1 MAEYTNKLDYMNFI
15 HTLTD
20 DPHLLD
26 GFGWLYNIE
35 SDPQLW
41 NMFCMSKDRT
51 IGGFYCPQQV
61 ENIPTRG
68 RIPLPLDTTIA
79 KELGIMNK
87 EGRAKS
93 LAYSLVNPKNQYRFL
108 SIPYRGTMDDTV
120 IGVFIENAIQFKSVV
135 TGKPVGITLGY
146 EIPLAKYLVDLF
158 RFTYDSYRDEVL
170 TKGYRCEIHVDTT
183 QIIEDYT
190 KYPLDKILSLIDE
203 TPVKRG
209 EKLRIYIEAD

>member
-1 MAEYTNKLDYMNFI
+1 MAEYTNKQDYMNFVS
-15 HTLTD
+15 TFTN
-20 DPHLLD
+20 DPKLIS

-41 NMFCMSKDRT
+41 NMFCMSKDQT
-51 IGGFYCPQQV
+51 IEGFYCPQQV

-79 KELGIMNK
+79 KELGIMYK
-87 EGRAKS
+87 EGKAKS
-93 LAYSLVNPKNQYRFL
+93 LAHSLVNPKNQYRFL

-120 IGVFIENAIQFKSVV
+120 IGVFIENTIQFKSVV
-135 TGKPVGITLGY
+135 SGKPVEITLGY
-146 EIPLAKYLVDLF
+146 EIPPKYLADLF
-158 RFTYDSYRDEVL
+158 RSTYDSHRDEISAR
-170 TKGYRCEIHVDTT
+170 GYRYEIHVNTT
-183 QIIEDYT
+183 RIIEDYT

-209 EKLRIYIEAD
+209 ERLRIYIEAD

>member
-1 MAEYTNKLDYMNFI
+1 MAKYTNKLDYMNFI
-15 HTLTD
+15 QTLTN
-20 DPHLLD
+20 DPQLIS
-26 GFGWLYNIE
+26 GFGWLYNVE

-41 NMFCMSKDRT
+41 NMFCMNKDRT
-51 IGGFYCPQQV
+51 IEGFYCPQQV

-68 RIPLPLDTTIA
+68 RIPLPLDSIIA
-79 KELGIMNK
+79 KEIGVMHK

-93 LAYSLVNPKNQYRFL
+93 LAYSLINPKNQYRFL

-135 TGKPVGITLGY
+135 TGKSVEITLGY
-146 EIPLAKYLVDLF
+146 EIPPKYLADLF
-158 RFTYDSYRDEVL
+158 RSTYDSHRDEIL
-170 TKGYRCEIHVDTT
+170 TKGYRYEIHVDTT

-209 EKLRIYIEAD
+209 EKLRIYIEVE

>member
-1 MAEYTNKLDYMNFI
+1 MAKYTNKQDYMNFVS
-15 HTLTD
+15 TFTN
-20 DPHLLD
+20 DPKLIS

-41 NMFCMSKDRT
+41 NMFCMNKDRT
-51 IGGFYCPQQV
+51 IEGFYCPQQV

-79 KELGIMNK
+79 KELGVMHK
-87 EGRAKS
+87 EGKAKS

-108 SIPYRGTMDDTV
+108 SIPYSGTMDDTV

-135 TGKPVGITLGY
+135 TGKPVEITLGY
-146 EIPLAKYLVDLF
+146 EIPPKYLADLF
-158 RFTYDSYRDEVL
+158 RSTYDSHQDEIL
-170 TKGYRCEIHVDTT
+170 SKGYRYEIHVNTT

-190 KYPLDKILSLIDE
+190 QYPLDKIFSLIDE

-209 EKLRIYIEAD
+209 EKLRIYIEAE

>member
-1 MAEYTNKLDYMNFI
+1 MAEYTNKQDYMNFVS
-15 HTLTD
+15 TFTN
-20 DPHLLD
+20 DPKLIS

-51 IGGFYCPQQV
+51 IEGFYCPQQV

-79 KELGIMNK
+79 KELGVMHK

-93 LAYSLVNPKNQYRFL
+93 LAYSLVNPKNQYKFL
-108 SIPYRGTMDDTV
+108 SIPYRGTMDDTM

-135 TGKPVGITLGY
+135 TGKPVEITLGY
-146 EIPLAKYLVDLF
+146 EIPPKYLADLF
-158 RFTYDSYRDEVL
+158 RSTYDSHRDEIL
-170 TKGYRCEIHVDTT
+170 TKGYRYEIHVDTT

-203 TPVKRG
+203 TPVKKG

>member
-1 MAEYTNKLDYMNFI
+1 MAEYTNKQDYMNFVS
-15 HTLTD
+15 TFTD
-20 DPHLLD
+20 DPKLIS

-35 SDPQLW
+35 SDSQLW

-51 IGGFYCPQQV
+51 IEGFYCPQQV

-79 KELGIMNK
+79 KELGVMRK

-120 IGVFIENAIQFKSVV
+120 IGAFIENAIQFKSVV
-135 TGKPVGITLGY
+135 TGKPVEITLGY
-146 EIPLAKYLVDLF
+146 EIPAKYLADLF
-158 RFTYDSYRDEVL
+158 RSTYDSHRDEIL
-170 TKGYRCEIHVDTT
+170 TKGYRYEIHVDTT

-190 KYPLDKILSLIDE
+190 QYPLDKILSLIDE

-209 EKLRIYIEAD
+209 EKLRIYIEVE

>member
-1 MAEYTNKLDYMNFI
+1 MAKYTNKQDYMNFVS
-15 HTLTD
+15 TFTN
-20 DPHLLD
+20 DPKLIS

-41 NMFCMSKDRT
+41 NMFCMNKDRT
-51 IGGFYCPQQV
+51 IEGFYCPQQV

-79 KELGIMNK
+79 KELEVMHK
-87 EGRAKS
+87 EGKAKS

-108 SIPYRGTMDDTV
+108 SIPYHGTMDDTV

-135 TGKPVGITLGY
+135 TGKPVEITLGY
-146 EIPLAKYLVDLF
+146 EIPPKYLADLF
-158 RFTYDSYRDEVL
+158 RSTYDSHRDEIL
-170 TKGYRCEIHVDTT
+170 SKGYRYEIHVNTT

-190 KYPLDKILSLIDE
+190 QYPLDKIFSLIDE

-209 EKLRIYIEAD
+209 EKLRIYIEVE

>member
-1 MAEYTNKLDYMNFI
+1 MAEYTNKQDYMNFVS
-15 HTLTD
+15 TFTN
-20 DPHLLD
+20 DPKLIS
-26 GFGWLYNIE
+26 GFGWLYNVE

-51 IGGFYCPQQV
+51 IEGFYCPQQV

-79 KELGIMNK
+79 KELGVMHK

-120 IGVFIENAIQFKSVV
+120 IGIFIENAIQFKSVIS
-135 TGKPVGITLGY
+135 GKPVEITLGY
-146 EIPLAKYLVDLF
+146 EIPPKYLADLF
-158 RFTYDSYRDEVL
+158 RSTYDSHQDEIS
-170 TKGYRCEIHVDTT
+170 TKGYRYEIHVDTT

-209 EKLRIYIEAD
+209 EKLRIYIEVE

>member
-1 MAEYTNKLDYMNFI
+1 MAKYTNKQDYMNFVS
-15 HTLTD
+15 TFTN
-20 DPHLLD
+20 DPKLIS

-51 IGGFYCPQQV
+51 IEGFYCPQQV

-79 KELGIMNK
+79 KELGVMHK
-87 EGRAKS
+87 EGKAKS

-120 IGVFIENAIQFKSVV
+120 IGIFIENAIQFKSVIS
-135 TGKPVGITLGY
+135 GKPVEITLGY
-146 EIPLAKYLVDLF
+146 EIPPKYLADLF
-158 RFTYDSYRDEVL
+158 RSTYDSHRDEIF
-170 TKGYRCEIHVDTT
+170 TKGYRYEIHVDTT

-209 EKLRIYIEAD
+209 EKLRIYIEVE

>member
-1 MAEYTNKLDYMNFI
+1 MAEYTNKQDYMNFVS
-15 HTLTD
+15 TFTN
-20 DPHLLD
+20 DPKLIS

-51 IGGFYCPQQV
+51 IEGFYCPQQV

-79 KELGIMNK
+79 KELGVMHK

-120 IGVFIENAIQFKSVV
+120 IGVFIENAIQFKSVLS
-135 TGKPVGITLGY
+135 GKPVEITLGY
-146 EIPLAKYLVDLF
+146 EIPPKYLADLF
-158 RFTYDSYRDEVL
+158 RSTYDSHRGEIS
-170 TKGYRCEIHVDTT
+170 TKGYRYEIHVDTT

-209 EKLRIYIEAD
+209 ERLHIYIEAE

>member
-1 MAEYTNKLDYMNFI
+1 MAEYTNKFDYMNFI
-15 HTLTD
+15 QTFTENPQLVS
-20 DPHLLD
+20 

-41 NMFCMSKDRT
+41 NIFCMNKDRT
-51 IGGFYCPQQV
+51 VEGFYCPQQV

-68 RIPLPLDTTIA
+68 RIPLPLNTTIA
-79 KELGIMNK
+79 KELGTMNK

-108 SIPYRGTMDDTV
+108 SIPYRGTMDDSV

-135 TGKPVGITLGY
+135 AGKPVEITMGY
-146 EIPLAKYLVDLF
+146 EIPPKYLVDLF

-183 QIIEDYT
+183 RTIEDYT

-203 TPVKRG
+203 TPVKKG
-209 EKLRIYIEAD
+209 EKLRIYIEAE

>member
-1 MAEYTNKLDYMNFI
+1 MAEYTNKQDYMNFVS
-15 HTLTD
+15 TFTN
-20 DPHLLD
+20 DPKLIS

-51 IGGFYCPQQV
+51 IEGFYCPQQV

-79 KELGIMNK
+79 KELGVMRK

-108 SIPYRGTMDDTV
+108 SIPYRGTMDDTM
-120 IGVFIENAIQFKSVV
+120 IGIFIENAIQFKSVI
-135 TGKPVGITLGY
+135 TGKPVEITLGY
-146 EIPLAKYLVDLF
+146 EIPAKYLADLF
-158 RFTYDSYRDEVL
+158 RSTYDSQRDEIL
-170 TKGYRCEIHVDTT
+170 TKGYRYEIHVDTT

-190 KYPLDKILSLIDE
+190 QYPLDKILSLIDE

-209 EKLRIYIEAD
+209 EKLRIYIEVE

>member
-1 MAEYTNKLDYMNFI
+1 MAEYTNKQDYMNFVS
-15 HTLTD
+15 TFTN
-20 DPHLLD
+20 DPKLIS

-51 IGGFYCPQQV
+51 IEGFYCPQQV

-79 KELGIMNK
+79 KELGVMRK
-87 EGRAKS
+87 EGKAKS

-120 IGVFIENAIQFKSVV
+120 IGIFIENAIQFKSVV
-135 TGKPVGITLGY
+135 TGKPVEITLGY
-146 EIPLAKYLVDLF
+146 EIPPKYLADLF
-158 RFTYDSYRDEVL
+158 RSTYDSHRDEIL
-170 TKGYRCEIHVDTT
+170 TKGYRYEIHIDTT

-190 KYPLDKILSLIDE
+190 QYPLDKILSLIDE

-209 EKLRIYIEAD
+209 EKLRIYIEVE

>member
-1 MAEYTNKLDYMNFI
+1 MAKYTNKEDYMNFVS
-15 HTLTD
+15 TFTN
-20 DPHLLD
+20 DPKLIS
-26 GFGWLYNIE
+26 GFGWLYNVE

-51 IGGFYCPQQV
+51 IEGFYCPQQV

-79 KELGIMNK
+79 KELGVMHK
-87 EGRAKS
+87 EGKAKS

-120 IGVFIENAIQFKSVV
+120 IGAFIENAIQFKSIV
-135 TGKPVGITLGY
+135 TGKPVEITLGY
-146 EIPLAKYLVDLF
+146 EIPPKYLADLF
-158 RFTYDSYRDEVL
+158 RSTYDSHRDEIS
-170 TKGYRCEIHVDTT
+170 TKGYRYEIHVDAT

-190 KYPLDKILSLIDE
+190 NYPLDKILSLIDE

-209 EKLRIYIEAD
+209 EKLRIYIEVE

>member
-1 MAEYTNKLDYMNFI
+1 MAEYTNKQDYMNFVS
-15 HTLTD
+15 TFTN
-20 DPHLLD
+20 DPKLIS
-26 GFGWLYNIE
+26 GFGWLYNVE

-51 IGGFYCPQQV
+51 IEGFYCPQQV

-79 KELGIMNK
+79 KELGVMRK

-120 IGVFIENAIQFKSVV
+120 IGIFIENAIQFKSVIS
-135 TGKPVGITLGY
+135 GKPVEITLGY
-146 EIPLAKYLVDLF
+146 EIPPKYLADLF
-158 RFTYDSYRDEVL
+158 RSTYDSHRDEISK
-170 TKGYRCEIHVDTT
+170 KGYRYEIHVDTT

-209 EKLRIYIEAD
+209 EKLRIYIEVE

>member
-1 MAEYTNKLDYMNFI
+1 MAKYTNKQDYMNFVS
-15 HTLTD
+15 TFTN
-20 DPHLLD
+20 DPKLIS

-41 NMFCMSKDRT
+41 NMFCMNKDRT
-51 IGGFYCPQQV
+51 IEGFYCPQQV

-79 KELGIMNK
+79 KELEVMHK
-87 EGRAKS
+87 EGKAKS

-108 SIPYRGTMDDTV
+108 SIPYHGTMDDTV

-135 TGKPVGITLGY
+135 TGKPVEITLGY
-146 EIPLAKYLVDLF
+146 EIPPKYLADLF
-158 RFTYDSYRDEVL
+158 RSTYDSHRDEIL
-170 TKGYRCEIHVDTT
+170 SKGYRYEIHVNTT

-190 KYPLDKILSLIDE
+190 QYPLDKIFSLIDE

-209 EKLRIYIEAD
+209 EKLRIYIEAE

>member
-1 MAEYTNKLDYMNFI
+1 MAEYTNKQDYMNFVS
-15 HTLTD
+15 TFTN
-20 DPHLLD
+20 DPKLIN
-26 GFGWLYNIE
+26 GFGWLYNVE

-51 IGGFYCPQQV
+51 IEGFYCPQQV

-68 RIPLPLDTTIA
+68 RVPLPLDTTIA
-79 KELGIMNK
+79 KELGIMHK

-93 LAYSLVNPKNQYRFL
+93 LAHSLVNPKNQYRFL
-108 SIPYRGTMDDTV
+108 SIPYHGTMDDTV

-135 TGKPVGITLGY
+135 TGKPVEITLGY
-146 EIPLAKYLVDLF
+146 EIPPKYLADLF
-158 RFTYDSYRDEVL
+158 RSTYDSHRDEVL
-170 TKGYRCEIHVDTT
+170 TKGYRYEIHVDTT
-183 QIIEDYT
+183 RIIEDYT

-209 EKLRIYIEAD
+209 EKLRIYIEVE

>member
-1 MAEYTNKLDYMNFI
+1 MAKYTNKEDYMNFVS
-15 HTLTD
+15 TFTN
-20 DPHLLD
+20 DPKLIS
-26 GFGWLYNIE
+26 GFGWLYNVE

-51 IGGFYCPQQV
+51 IEGFYCPQQV

-79 KELGIMNK
+79 KELGVMHK
-87 EGRAKS
+87 EGKAKS

-120 IGVFIENAIQFKSVV
+120 IGAFIENAIQFKSIV
-135 TGKPVGITLGY
+135 TGKPVEITLGY
-146 EIPLAKYLVDLF
+146 EIPPKYLADLF
-158 RFTYDSYRDEVL
+158 RSTYDSHRDEIS
-170 TKGYRCEIHVDTT
+170 TKGYRYEIHVDAT

-209 EKLRIYIEAD
+209 EKLRIYIEVE

>member
-1 MAEYTNKLDYMNFI
+1 MAEYTNKHDYMNFVS
-15 HTLTD
+15 TFTN
-20 DPHLLD
+20 DPRLIS

-41 NMFCMSKDRT
+41 NMFCMSKDQT
-51 IGGFYCPQQV
+51 IEGFYCPQQV

-68 RIPLPLDTTIA
+68 RIPLPLNTTIA
-79 KELGIMNK
+79 KELGIMHK

-93 LAYSLVNPKNQYRFL
+93 LAHSLVNPKNQYRFL

-120 IGVFIENAIQFKSVV
+120 IGVFIENTIQFKSVV
-135 TGKPVGITLGY
+135 TGKPVEITLGY
-146 EIPLAKYLVDLF
+146 EIPPKYLADLF
-158 RFTYDSYRDEVL
+158 RSTYDSHRDEIS
-170 TKGYRCEIHVDTT
+170 TKGYRYEIHVDTT

-209 EKLRIYIEAD
+209 EKLRIYIEAE

>member
-1 MAEYTNKLDYMNFI
+1 MAEYTNKQDYMNFVS
-15 HTLTD
+15 TFTD
-20 DPHLLD
+20 DPKLIS

-41 NMFCMSKDRT
+41 NMFRMSKDRT
-51 IGGFYCPQQV
+51 IEGFYCPQQV

-79 KELGIMNK
+79 KELGVMHK
-87 EGRAKS
+87 EGKAKS

-120 IGVFIENAIQFKSVV
+120 IGVFIENAIQFKSVI
-135 TGKPVGITLGY
+135 TGKPVEITLGY
-146 EIPLAKYLVDLF
+146 EIPPKYLADLF
-158 RFTYDSYRDEVL
+158 RSTYDSHRDEIF
-170 TKGYRCEIHVDTT
+170 TKGYRYEIHVDTT

-209 EKLRIYIEAD
+209 EKLRIYIEVE

>member
-1 MAEYTNKLDYMNFI
+1 MVGYTNKQDYMNFVRTFTNEPKLI
-15 HTLTD
+15 N
-20 DPHLLD
+20 

-35 SDPQLW
+35 ADPHLW

-51 IGGFYCPQQV
+51 IEGFYCPQQV

-79 KELGIMNK
+79 KELGVMHK

-120 IGVFIENAIQFKSVV
+120 IGIFIENAIQFKSVIS
-135 TGKPVGITLGY
+135 GKPVEITLEY
-146 EIPLAKYLVDLF
+146 EIPPKYLADLF
-158 RFTYDSYRDEVL
+158 RSTYDSHRDEIF
-170 TKGYRCEIHVDTT
+170 TKGYRYEIHVDTT

-209 EKLRIYIEAD
+209 ERLRIYIEAE

>member
-1 MAEYTNKLDYMNFI
+1 MAEYMNKQDYMNFI
-15 HTLTD
+15 QTLTN
-20 DPHLLD
+20 DPQLIG
-26 GFGWLYNIE
+26 GFGWLYSIE

-51 IGGFYCPQQV
+51 IEGLYCPQQV

-79 KELGIMNK
+79 KELGIMHK
-87 EGRAKS
+87 EGRTKS

-135 TGKPVGITLGY
+135 TGKPVEITLGY
-146 EIPLAKYLVDLF
+146 EIPPKYLADLF
-158 RFTYDSYRDEVL
+158 RSTYDSHRDEIS
-170 TKGYRCEIHVDTT
+170 TQGYRYEIHVDTT

-209 EKLRIYIEAD
+209 EKLRIYIEVE

>member
-1 MAEYTNKLDYMNFI
+1 MAEYTNKLDYMTFI
-15 HTLTD
+15 QTFTENPQLVS
-20 DPHLLD
+20 

-35 SDPQLW
+35 SDSHLW

-135 TGKPVGITLGY
+135 TGKPVEITTGY
-146 EIPLAKYLVDLF
+146 EIPPKYLVDLF

-183 QIIEDYT
+183 RTIEDYT

-203 TPVKRG
+203 TPVKKG
-209 EKLRIYIEAD
+209 EKLRIYIEAE

>member
-1 MAEYTNKLDYMNFI
+1 MAEYTNKQDYMNFVS
-15 HTLTD
+15 TFTN
-20 DPHLLD
+20 DPKLIS
-26 GFGWLYNIE
+26 GFGWLYNVE

-51 IGGFYCPQQV
+51 IEGFYCPQQV

-79 KELGIMNK
+79 KELGVMHK

-120 IGVFIENAIQFKSVV
+120 IGIFIENTIQFKSVIS
-135 TGKPVGITLGY
+135 GKPVEITLGY
-146 EIPLAKYLVDLF
+146 EIPPKYLADLF
-158 RFTYDSYRDEVL
+158 RSTYDSQRDEIL
-170 TKGYRCEIHVDTT
+170 TKGYRYEIHVDTT

-190 KYPLDKILSLIDE
+190 QYPLDKILSLIDE

-209 EKLRIYIEAD
+209 EKLRIYIEVE

>member
-15 HTLTD
+15 QTLTN
-20 DPHLLD
+20 DPRLID
-26 GFGWLYNIE
+26 GFEWLYNVE

-51 IGGFYCPQQV
+51 IEGFYCPQQV

-68 RIPLPLDTTIA
+68 RIPLPLDSTIA
-79 KELGIMNK
+79 KELGIIHK
-87 EGRAKS
+87 EGRARS
-93 LAYSLVNPKNQYRFL
+93 LAYSLLNPKNQYRFL
-108 SIPYRGTMDDTV
+108 SIPYCGIMNDSV

-135 TGKPVGITLGY
+135 AGKPVEITIGY
-146 EIPLAKYLVDLF
+146 VIPPKYLADLF
-158 RFTYDSYRDEVL
+158 RSTYDSHRDEIFA
-170 TKGYRCEIHVDTT
+170 KGYRCEIHVNTT

-190 KYPLDKILSLIDE
+190 KYPLDKIISLIDE

-209 EKLRIYIEAD
+209 EKLRIYIEVE

>member
-1 MAEYTNKLDYMNFI
+1 MAEYTNKQDYMNFVS
-15 HTLTD
+15 TFTN
-20 DPHLLD
+20 DPKLIS
-26 GFGWLYNIE
+26 GFGWLYNVE

-51 IGGFYCPQQV
+51 IEGFYCPQQV

-79 KELGIMNK
+79 KELGVMRK
-87 EGRAKS
+87 EGKAKS

-120 IGVFIENAIQFKSVV
+120 IGIFIENAIQFKSVV
-135 TGKPVGITLGY
+135 TGKPVEITLGY
-146 EIPLAKYLVDLF
+146 EIPPKYLADLF
-158 RFTYDSYRDEVL
+158 RSTYDSHRDEIL
-170 TKGYRCEIHVDTT
+170 TKGYRYEIHIDTT

-190 KYPLDKILSLIDE
+190 QYPLDKILSLIDE

-209 EKLRIYIEAD
+209 EKLRIYIEVE

>member
-1 MAEYTNKLDYMNFI
+1 MAKYTNKEDYMNFVS
-15 HTLTD
+15 TFTN
-20 DPHLLD
+20 DPKLIS
-26 GFGWLYNIE
+26 GFGWLYNVE

-51 IGGFYCPQQV
+51 IEGFYCPQQV

-79 KELGIMNK
+79 KELGVMRK
-87 EGRAKS
+87 EGKAKS

-120 IGVFIENAIQFKSVV
+120 IGIFIENAIQFKSVV
-135 TGKPVGITLGY
+135 TGKPVEITLGY
-146 EIPLAKYLVDLF
+146 EIPPKYLADLF
-158 RFTYDSYRDEVL
+158 RSTYDSHRDEIL
-170 TKGYRCEIHVDTT
+170 TKGYRYEIHIDTT

-190 KYPLDKILSLIDE
+190 KYPLDKILFLIDE

-209 EKLRIYIEAD
+209 ERLHIYIEVE

>member
-1 MAEYTNKLDYMNFI
+1 MAEYTNKQDYMNFVS
-15 HTLTD
+15 TFTN
-20 DPHLLD
+20 DPKLIS

-51 IGGFYCPQQV
+51 IEGFYCPQQV

-79 KELGIMNK
+79 KELGIMYK
-87 EGRAKS
+87 EGKAKS
-93 LAYSLVNPKNQYRFL
+93 LAHSLVNPKNQYRFL

-120 IGVFIENAIQFKSVV
+120 IGVFIENTIQFKSVV
-135 TGKPVGITLGY
+135 SGKPVEITLGY
-146 EIPLAKYLVDLF
+146 EIPPKYLADLF
-158 RFTYDSYRDEVL
+158 RSTYDSHRDEISAR
-170 TKGYRCEIHVDTT
+170 GYRYEIHVNTT
-183 QIIEDYT
+183 RIIEDYT

-209 EKLRIYIEAD
+209 ERLRIYIEAD

>member
-1 MAEYTNKLDYMNFI
+1 MAKYTNKLDYMNFI
-15 HTLTD
+15 QTLTN
-20 DPHLLD
+20 DPQLIS
-26 GFGWLYNIE
+26 GFGWLYNVE
-35 SDPQLW
+35 SDPQIW
-41 NMFCMSKDRT
+41 NMFCMNKDRT
-51 IGGFYCPQQV
+51 IEGFYCPQQV

-68 RIPLPLDTTIA
+68 RIPLPLDSIIA
-79 KELGIMNK
+79 KEIGVMHK

-93 LAYSLVNPKNQYRFL
+93 LAYSLINPKNQYRFL

-135 TGKPVGITLGY
+135 TGKSVEITLGY
-146 EIPLAKYLVDLF
+146 EIPPKYLADLF
-158 RFTYDSYRDEVL
+158 RSTYDSHRDEIL
-170 TKGYRCEIHVDTT
+170 TKGYRYEIHVDTT

-209 EKLRIYIEAD
+209 EKLRIYIEVE

>member
-1 MAEYTNKLDYMNFI
+1 MAEYTNKLDYMTFI
-15 HTLTD
+15 QTFTENPQLVS
-20 DPHLLD
+20 

-35 SDPQLW
+35 SDSHLW

-108 SIPYRGTMDDTV
+108 SIPYRGIMDDTV

-135 TGKPVGITLGY
+135 TGKPVEITTGY
-146 EIPLAKYLVDLF
+146 EIPPKYLVDLF

-183 QIIEDYT
+183 RTIEDYT

-203 TPVKRG
+203 TPVKKG
-209 EKLRIYIEAD
+209 EKLRIYIEAE

>member
-1 MAEYTNKLDYMNFI
+1 MAEYTNKFDCMNFI
-15 HTLTD
+15 QTLTNN
-20 DPHLLD
+20 PQLLD

-51 IGGFYCPQQV
+51 IEGFYCPQQV

-79 KELGIMNK
+79 KELGIMRR

-108 SIPYRGTMDDTV
+108 FIPYHGAMDDTV
-120 IGVFIENAIQFKSVV
+120 IGIFIENAIQFKSVV
-135 TGKPVGITLGY
+135 TGKPVEITLGY
-146 EIPLAKYLVDLF
+146 EIPPKYLADLF
-158 RFTYDSYRDEVL
+158 RSTYDSHRDEVL
-170 TKGYRCEIHVDTT
+170 TKGYRYEIHVDTT

-209 EKLRIYIEAD
+209 EKLRIYIEVE

>member
-1 MAEYTNKLDYMNFI
+1 MAEYTNKQDYMNFVS
-15 HTLTD
+15 TFTN
-20 DPHLLD
+20 DPKLIN
-26 GFGWLYNIE
+26 GFGWLYNVE
-35 SDPQLW
+35 SDPHLW

-51 IGGFYCPQQV
+51 IEGFYCPQQV

-79 KELGIMNK
+79 KELGVMHK
-87 EGRAKS
+87 EGKAKS

-135 TGKPVGITLGY
+135 TGKSVEITLEY
-146 EIPLAKYLVDLF
+146 EIPPKYLADLF
-158 RFTYDSYRDEVL
+158 RSTYDSHRNEIF
-170 TKGYRCEIHVDTT
+170 TKGYRYEIHVDTT

-209 EKLRIYIEAD
+209 ERLRIYIEAE

>member
-1 MAEYTNKLDYMNFI
+1 MAEYTNKQDYMNFVS
-15 HTLTD
+15 TFTN
-20 DPHLLD
+20 DPKLIS

-51 IGGFYCPQQV
+51 IEGFYCPQQV

-79 KELGIMNK
+79 KELGVMHK
-87 EGRAKS
+87 EGKAKS

-120 IGVFIENAIQFKSVV
+120 IGIFIENTIQFKSVV
-135 TGKPVGITLGY
+135 SGKPVEITLGY
-146 EIPLAKYLVDLF
+146 EIPPKYLADLF
-158 RFTYDSYRDEVL
+158 RSTYDSHRDEIL
-170 TKGYRCEIHVDTT
+170 TKGYRYEIHADTT

-190 KYPLDKILSLIDE
+190 QYPLDKILSLIDE

-209 EKLRIYIEAD
+209 EKLRIYIEVE

>member
-1 MAEYTNKLDYMNFI
+1 MAEYTNKQDYMNFVSTFTNDHKLI
-15 HTLTD
+15 S
-20 DPHLLD
+20 

-41 NMFCMSKDRT
+41 NMFCMNKDRT
-51 IGGFYCPQQV
+51 IEGFYCPQQV

-79 KELGIMNK
+79 KELGVMHK

-135 TGKPVGITLGY
+135 TGKPVEITLGY
-146 EIPLAKYLVDLF
+146 EIPPKYLADLF
-158 RFTYDSYRDEVL
+158 RSTYDSHRDEVL
-170 TKGYRCEIHVDTT
+170 TKGYRYEIHVDTT
-183 QIIEDYT
+183 RIIEDYT

-209 EKLRIYIEAD
+209 ERLHIYIEAE

>member
-1 MAEYTNKLDYMNFI
+1 MAEYTNKQDYMNFVS
-15 HTLTD
+15 TFTN
-20 DPHLLD
+20 DPKLIS
-26 GFGWLYNIE
+26 GFGWLYNVE

-51 IGGFYCPQQV
+51 IEGFYCPQQV

-79 KELGIMNK
+79 KELGVMHK

-120 IGVFIENAIQFKSVV
+120 IGIFIENAIQFKSVIS
-135 TGKPVGITLGY
+135 GKPVEITLGY
-146 EIPLAKYLVDLF
+146 EIPPKYLADLF
-158 RFTYDSYRDEVL
+158 RSTYDSHRDEISK
-170 TKGYRCEIHVDTT
+170 KGYRYEIHVDTT

-209 EKLRIYIEAD
+209 EKLRIYIEVE

>member
-1 MAEYTNKLDYMNFI
+1 MAEYTNKHDYMTFI
-15 HTLTD
+15 QTFTENPQLVS
-20 DPHLLD
+20 

-93 LAYSLVNPKNQYRFL
+93 LAYSLVNLKNQYRFL

-135 TGKPVGITLGY
+135 TGKPVEITLGY
-146 EIPLAKYLVDLF
+146 EIPPKYLADLF
-158 RFTYDSYRDEVL
+158 RSTYDSHRDEVL
-170 TKGYRCEIHVDTT
+170 TKGYRYEIHVDTT
-183 QIIEDYT
+183 RILEDYT

-209 EKLRIYIEAD
+209 ERLHIYIEAE

>member
-1 MAEYTNKLDYMNFI
+1 MAEYTNKLDYMTFI
-15 HTLTD
+15 QTFTENPQLVS
-20 DPHLLD
+20 

-35 SDPQLW
+35 SDSHLW

-135 TGKPVGITLGY
+135 TGKPVEITTGY
-146 EIPLAKYLVDLF
+146 EIPPKYLVDLF

-170 TKGYRCEIHVDTT
+170 AKGYRCEIHVDTT
-183 QIIEDYT
+183 RIIEDYT

-203 TPVKRG
+203 TPVKKG

>member
-1 MAEYTNKLDYMNFI
+1 MAKYTNKEDYMNFVS
-15 HTLTD
+15 TFTN
-20 DPHLLD
+20 DPKLIS
-26 GFGWLYNIE
+26 GFGWLYNVE

-51 IGGFYCPQQV
+51 IEGFYCPQQV

-79 KELGIMNK
+79 KELGVMHK
-87 EGRAKS
+87 EGKAKS

-120 IGVFIENAIQFKSVV
+120 IGIFIENAIQFKSVIS
-135 TGKPVGITLGY
+135 GKPVEITLGY
-146 EIPLAKYLVDLF
+146 EIPPKYLADLF
-158 RFTYDSYRDEVL
+158 RSTYDSHRDEIF
-170 TKGYRCEIHVDTT
+170 TKGYRYEIHVDTT

-209 EKLRIYIEAD
+209 EKLRIYIEVE